1 MSAVPHIKGQIVS
14 IVSIDGPHE
23 IVIPTQS
30 PAITRLG
37 RLWAGFLL
45 WQQKR
50 EGRQTLRGLTA
61 DQLKDIGLS
70 QSDAAREVSKS
81 FFWD

>member
-1 MSAVPHIKGQIVS
+1 MSVVPQMKNQIVS
-14 IVSIDGPHE
+14 IVSIDSPHE
-23 IVIPTQS
+23 IVLPRQA
-30 PAITRLG
+30 PATTRLG
-37 RLWAGFLL
+37 RLWAVFVL

-50 EGRQTLRGLTA
+50 EGRLALRGLTA

-70 QSDAAREVSKS
+70 RSDAAREVSKS